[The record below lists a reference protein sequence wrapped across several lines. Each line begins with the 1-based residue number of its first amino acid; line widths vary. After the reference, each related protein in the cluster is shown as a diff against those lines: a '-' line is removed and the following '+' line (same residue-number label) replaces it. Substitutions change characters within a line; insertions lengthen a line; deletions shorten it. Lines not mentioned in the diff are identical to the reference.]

1 MLRSL
6 YSAVSGL
13 GVNQKSMDVIGNNI
27 ANVNTIGF
35 KQGRAVFQDLLSQ
48 TLAGGKAPTDS
59 RGGINPRQVGTGAY
73 LVAVDNIMSQ
83 GVIKST
89 DSTTDLA
96 IEGTGYFILRGESTS
111 KFYTRA
117 GDFNFDKTGVLT
129 NPSGYRVQ
137 GWMADPVTGEIQYNT
152 SASDIVLSEAHK
164 IMQAHA
170 TTEINYSGIL
180 DSGSTGSVLNFN
192 TILTQATGSMDIMN
206 VYPSTGV
213 QSSLGLSSSELVTV
227 KANATDLTTFD
238 QLYTEGGSSLG
249 LQPNRSTI
257 VVTLSN
263 GNRYN
268 LKYTNADAPSA
279 YEFTTLGGL
288 RDALQQ
294 IISDNPSDFAN
305 GTAGLPTVSIEE
317 GQLYIKGHT
326 DGVSSTGFTI
336 DSISCGDSSYLT
348 NILYGLAGTYTAA
361 TQDKHTSEF
370 FFQKD
375 IRYNEHFRT
384 MADLTN
390 QIENAVLGNVLSDFD
405 ATYME
410 NNFGLQNGEALT
422 LQFML
427 DGDTTDAT
435 PAAPVQFTFIYD
447 DAGNSLV
454 PNSFHTLADLAN
466 QITTALN
473 TQLGSSQ
480 LSVVVDGE
488 GLDFRFNDTA
498 LGSVRLDGTY
508 TSSAI
513 AASTIAAVETVPA
526 NFTAGTGAS
535 PYLEGSF
542 NQINAIQI
550 DKNYRSMNIAEISG
564 KGRISYSNRSA
575 AISNFG
581 MAAGDTLTLNYS
593 GTYNGATVSST
604 VNYIYTAGDT
614 LATLVAALNTALT
627 ATAGVTAY
635 ESGGGIYFEF
645 TQAAAGDSFTF
656 GAATTP
662 SSHLQSKFN
671 PLNTVTLTNGQ
682 KRYVSEVESSSGRQL
697 TDFSVLK
704 ASSGGSFDEN
714 ILAQQSAAISAGNS
728 TSSQKFLTLATEDT
742 LLLNLFTNIGEACGF
757 VEGSSIINFNA
768 TVGGEAITK
777 SNAFSIAVS
786 STVGNM
792 MTALEEYLGLG
803 TSFNQMKNVVLQNGV
818 MTVYGE
824 NGEANNI
831 DSLKLSAYPDSKM
844 SAFNNN
850 IGLPQ
855 VSSETATGGRFV
867 SDMVIYD
874 QQGNEHVVKFDY
886 SAYNHEKNEWR
897 LRISSS
903 EVNTKV
909 EFDGA
914 TTNEIIIRFNPDGTP
929 SHYYDPFT
937 TPITLLPN
945 PTISFDPGNGTNRLS
960 NIKLFLGTP
969 GKNDGL
975 TLSRANTSINT
986 QEQDGYPLGALDQQF
1001 FNEQGEIIGYYTNG
1015 QVRNIGQV
1023 ALATFQNER
1032 GLLKVG
1038 NTMFQ
1043 ETSNS
1048 GTAAVGTPLSGF
1060 RGQIASNS
1068 LEQSNVDLST
1078 EFVSMIVTQ
1087 RGFQANSRVVTTS
1100 DEMIQELLNLKR

>member
-1 MLRSL
+1 
-6 YSAVSGL
+6 
-13 GVNQKSMDVIGNNI
+13 MDVIGNNI

-96 IEGTGYFILRGESTS
+96 IEGNGYFILRGESTS
-111 KFYTRA
+111 KFYSRA

-137 GWMADPVTGEIQYNT
+137 GWMADPVTGDIQYNT
-152 SASDIVLSEAHK
+152 SASDIVLTDAHK

-170 TTEINYSGIL
+170 TTKINYSGIL
-180 DSGSTGSVLNFN
+180 DSGSTGSVLNFK
-192 TILTQATGSMDIMN
+192 TMLTQAAGGMDIMN
-206 VYPSTGV
+206 VFPKSGI
-213 QSSLGLSSSELVTV
+213 QSSLGLSPSELITV
-227 KANATDLTTFD
+227 KASATDLTTFD
-238 QLYTEGGSSLG
+238 QIYTQGGDSLG
-249 LQPNRSTI
+249 LTPNRST
-257 VVTLSN
+257 VVVELSN
-263 GNRYN
+263 GNRYVLN
-268 LKYTNADAPSA
+268 YTNMDSPAN
-279 YEFTTLGGL
+279 YQFTTLGGF

-294 IISDNPSDFAN
+294 VISDYPNDFAS
-305 GTAGLPTVSIEE
+305 GTAGLPTVTIEQ
-317 GQLYIKGHT
+317 GQLYIKGNT
-326 DGVSSTGFTI
+326 DGTSSTGFTI
-336 DSISCGDSSYLT
+336 NSVSCQDSSSFTTMLSGLT
-348 NILYGLAGTYTAA
+348 GTYTAA
-361 TQDKHTSEF
+361 SQDKHTSEF
-370 FFQKD
+370 FFQKNV
-375 IRYNEHFRT
+375 RYNEHFKT
-384 MADLTN
+384 IGDLSN
-390 QIENAVLGNVLSDFD
+390 QIENAILGNVLNNFD
-405 ATYME
+405 TTFME
-410 NNFGLQNGEALT
+410 NNFGLQNGEGLT
-422 LQFML
+422 LEFLL
-427 DGDTTDAT
+427 DSDTTGG
-435 PAAPVQFTFIYD
+435 AAAASVQFTFIYD
-447 DAGNSLV
+447 DVGGSMT

-480 LSVVVDGE
+480 LSTVVDGE
-488 GLDFRFNDTA
+488 GLDFRFNDNA
-498 LGSVRLDGTY
+498 LGSVALQNVIT
-508 TSSAI
+508 TTATK
-513 AASTIAAVETVPA
+513 ASTLAAVETTLG
-526 NFTAGTGAS
+526 NFVTAGDTDTGAS
-535 PYLEGSF
+535 PYLEGTF
-542 NQINAIQI
+542 NQINNIQI
-550 DKNYRSMNIAEISG
+550 DKNYRNMHITEISG
-564 KGRISYSNRSA
+564 KGRISYSNRSD
-575 AISNFG
+575 IVNNFG
-581 MAAGDTLTLNYS
+581 MANGETITLNYTRTVGGTTLPPATLTLTYVS
-593 GTYNGATVSST
+593 GTPGAGQFNDLASLVTRLSTIPDINVIASSGGLYLEYNGASGDNIVFTSITSSAANQYLRT
-604 VNYIYTAGDT
+604 KLDAINGSQFDNADKKFIGEVAGT
-614 LATLVAALNTALT
+614 
-627 ATAGVTAY
+627 
-635 ESGGGIYFEF
+635 
-645 TQAAAGDSFTF
+645 
-656 GAATTP
+656 
-662 SSHLQSKFN
+662 
-671 PLNTVTLTNGQ
+671 
-682 KRYVSEVESSSGRQL
+682 SGREL
-697 TDFSVLK
+697 TDFSVQK

-714 ILAQQSAAISAGNS
+714 ILSQQNSVITAGHS

-742 LLLNLFTNIGEACGF
+742 MLLNLFTNIGEACGF

-768 TVGGEAITK
+768 TIGGEALTQ
-777 SNAFSIAVS
+777 SNAFSVAVN

-803 TSFNQMKNVVLQNGV
+803 NSFNQMKNVVLQNGV

-831 DSLKLSAYPDSKM
+831 DALKLSAYPDSKM

-850 IGLPQ
+850 IGLPE
-855 VSSETATGGRFV
+855 VSSVTASGGRFV

-874 QQGNEHVVKFDY
+874 QQGNEHLVKFDY
-886 SAYNHEKNEWR
+886 SAYNHERNEWR

-903 EVNTKV
+903 EINTKV

-929 SHYYDPFT
+929 SHFYDPFT

-960 NIKLFLGTP
+960 NIQLFLGTP

-986 QEQDGYPLGALDQQF
+986 QEQDGYPLGALDQKF

-1015 QVRNIGQV
+1015 QVRNIGQI

-1048 GTAAVGTPLSGF
+1048 GSAAVGTPLSGF